1 MNNLTC
7 ECSDVACAKIA
18 TIALSPKARTWHNS
32 DCAER
37 IRRKMEAIHQQIADN
52 AAEARTERL
61 AIQRESSE

>member
-1 MNNLTC
+1 MNDTC
-7 ECSDVACAKIA
+7 SCSITDCHQLGTV
-18 TIALSPKARTWHNS
+18 ALSPRARTWHNS